1 MSPSARWCAH
11 SADPLVALE
20 ELLAQTEARFRK
32 AIDAL
37 KHDVGSVRTGR
48 AAPSL
53 VESLQVEAYGTDTP
67 LIQLAAISAP
77 EPRQIVIQPW
87 DKGLI
92 KSIEKAITASDLGMA
107 PSNDGNLIRLN
118 IPTLNEERRRD
129 LVKQLHKKVEEGRV
143 EIRTLRRHTHD
154 EMKTKEKSSGV
165 STDEVKRAEAALQK
179 LTDRYI
185 LMADE
190 IGAAKEKEILE
201 V

>member
-1 MSPSARWCAH
+1 M
-11 SADPLVALE
+11 ALE
-20 ELLAQTEARFRK
+20 ELLVQTEARFKK

-37 KHDVGSVRTGR
+37 RHDVQTVRTGR

-53 VESLQVEAYGTDTP
+53 VENLEVEAYGVGTP

-77 EPRQIVIQPW
+77 EPRMILIQPW

-92 KSIEKAITASDLGMA
+92 KSIEKAIQSSDLGLA
-107 PSNDGNLIRLN
+107 PNNDGNLIRLN
-118 IPTLNEERRRD
+118 IPALNEERRRD
-129 LVKQLHKKVEEGRV
+129 LVKLLHKKVEEGRV

-165 STDEVKRAEAALQK
+165 TADEVKRAEALLQK

-190 IGAAKEKEILE
+190 IGTAKEKEILE

>member
-1 MSPSARWCAH
+1 M
-11 SADPLVALE
+11 ALE

-37 KHDVGSVRTGR
+37 KHDVGTVRTGR

-53 VESLQVEAYGTDTP
+53 VENLQVEAYGTDTP

-92 KSIEKAITASDLGMA
+92 KSIEKAITASDLGLA
-107 PSNDGNLIRLN
+107 PNSDGNLIRLN
-118 IPTLNEERRRD
+118 IPALNEERRRD
-129 LVKQLHKKVEEGRV
+129 LVKVLHKKVEEGRV

-154 EMKTKEKSSGV
+154 EMKAKEKSSGV
-165 STDEVKRAEAALQK
+165 STDDVKRAEAQLQK

-190 IGAAKEKEILE
+190 IGTAKEKEILE

>member
-1 MSPSARWCAH
+1 M
-11 SADPLVALE
+11 ALE
-20 ELLAQTEARFRK
+20 ELLAQTEVRFKK

-37 KHDVGSVRTGR
+37 KHDVATVRTGR

-53 VESLQVEAYGTDTP
+53 VEQLEVEAYGVPTP
-67 LIQLAAISAP
+67 LIQLAQINAP
-77 EPRQIVIQPW
+77 EPRQILIQPY
-87 DKGLI
+87 DRGLI
-92 KSIEKAITASDLGMA
+92 KAIEKAIQSSDLGLA
-107 PSNDGNLIRLN
+107 PSNDGAVIRLN
-118 IPTLNEERRRD
+118 IPALNEERRRD
-129 LVKQLHKKVEEGRV
+129 LVKLLHKKVEEGRV

-165 STDEVKRAEAALQK
+165 TADEVKRAEQALQK

-190 IGAAKEKEILE
+190 IGQAKEKEILE